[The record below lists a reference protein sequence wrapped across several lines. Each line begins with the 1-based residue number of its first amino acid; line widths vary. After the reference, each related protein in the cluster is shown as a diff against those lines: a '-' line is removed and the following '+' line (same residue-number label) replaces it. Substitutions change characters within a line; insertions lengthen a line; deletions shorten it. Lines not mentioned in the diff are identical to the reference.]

1 MNFVRINMSCAF
13 FCVGEMEVKRMSGI
27 LFLIIFSGTF
37 FTAYAAAEDRPLVF
51 GGTSFPPFFGKH
63 MENNG
68 PLIEIVREAFAVSNR
83 KVIVKWFPWKRTISN
98 AKDGDTDGIAFA
110 WHTKEREAFLSFGE
124 AILPNEV
131 GLFKNKKSTLP
142 ELKDF
147 SALKGKVIGFVR
159 GYAVP
164 DELLNSGAKLHEM
177 SKDIQLLRMLS
188 ASRIDFAYTDKHVGK
203 YLMLT
208 QAPELQ
214 EDIEWFFT
222 AKKYPNYLA
231 ISKQIKDGDPEH
243 ILQQYAKGLKV
254 IKASGLYDQIL
265 KKYQLK

>member
-1 MNFVRINMSCAF
+1 MKKIN
-13 FCVGEMEVKRMSGI
+13 EV
-27 LFLIIFSGTF
+27 LFLILGTLL
-37 FTAYAAAEDRPLVF
+37 TTPATAEDRALVF
-51 GGTSFPPFFGKH
+51 GGTSFPPFFGTD

-68 PLIEIVREAFAVSNR
+68 PLIEIIREAFAVSNR
-83 KVIVKWFPWKRTISN
+83 KVTVKWFPWKRTISN
-98 AKDGDTDGIAFA
+98 ATDGDTDGIAFA
-110 WHTKEREAFLSFGE
+110 WRTKERESFLHFGE

-131 GLFKNKKSTLP
+131 GLFKNKNKKNTLP

-147 SALKGKVIGFVR
+147 SVLKGKTIGFVR

-164 DELLNSGAKLHEM
+164 DNLLNSGAKLHEV

-231 ISKQIKDGDPEH
+231 ISKKFENGDPEH